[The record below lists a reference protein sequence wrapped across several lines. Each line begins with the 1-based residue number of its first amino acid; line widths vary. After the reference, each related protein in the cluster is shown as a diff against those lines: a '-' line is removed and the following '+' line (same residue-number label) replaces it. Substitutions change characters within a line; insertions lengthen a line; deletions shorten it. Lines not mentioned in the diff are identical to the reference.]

1 MTKLASSLASKN
13 SATTT
18 KAYILLDAAG
28 GTSTTGELI
37 SLGKDN
43 GVKTVSKWNLASIFS
58 RNPERVARMNGG
70 WKLLEDG
77 YAYLERC
84 GYAPNSRQEAVPT
97 TARRSKGALNIV
109 IGHGRSPL
117 WKELRDWLV
126 ECYDFKIHEFNSQSV
141 AGTTTK
147 DRLAQLL
154 DVSDVALLLMTAED
168 MQHDGQLR
176 ARMNVIHEIGLFQ
189 GRLGFENAPILL
201 EEGCEEF
208 SNIAGLGQIRFPKG
222 DLNPAYREL
231 TKYFRDKQKP

>member
-1 MTKLASSLASKN
+1 MTKLASSLASKK

-37 SLGKDN
+37 ALGKEN
-43 GVKTVSKWNLASIFS
+43 GAKGVAKWNLASIFS

-70 WKLLEDG
+70 WKLLDEG
-77 YAYLERC
+77 YDYLERC
-84 GYAPNSRQEAVPT
+84 GYIPSSRQAASPT
-97 TARRSKGALNIV
+97 LTPRSTGQLNIV

-117 WKELRDWLV
+117 WKDLRDWLV
-126 ECYDFKIHEFNSQSV
+126 DCYDFKIHEFNSQSV
-141 AGTTTK
+141 AGTTNK
-147 DRLAQLL
+147 ERLGQLL
-154 DVSDVALLLMTAED
+154 DVADVALLLMTAED
-168 MQHDGQLR
+168 TQHDGQLR

-231 TKYFRDKQKP
+231 TKYFRDKQRQ